1 MIQIDWSV
9 GAQLVTFLVLVFL
22 LNMVLFR
29 PIREALKARQAR
41 MDAQKSDIDFM
52 ETTGQG
58 VDRETKDK
66 LAAARREGVEAR
78 ESLKQKG
85 SEAEAALLE
94 EIKRE
99 VNQEWSQVEERIKSD
114 VARARKSLQ
123 TQTQSFS
130 QSLASK
136 ILGRELS

>member
-29 PIREALKARQAR
+29 PIREALKARQAK

-58 VDRETKDK
+58 VDSETKDK
-66 LAAARREGVEAR
+66 LAAARKEGVEAR
-78 ESLKQKG
+78 ESLKQAG

-94 EIKRE
+94 GIKRE
-99 VNQEWSQVEERIKSD
+99 VDQEWSQVEERIKSE
-114 VARARKSLQ
+114 VALARKSLE
-123 TQTQSFS
+123 TQTQSFA
-130 QSLASK
+130 QLLASK

>member
-1 MIQIDWSV
+1 MIQIDWTV

-29 PIREALKARQAR
+29 PIRKALKDRQAR
-41 MDAQKSDIDFM
+41 MAAQEADINFM
-52 ETTGQG
+52 ETQGQEL
-58 VDRETKDK
+58 DSETKDK
-66 LAAARREGVEAR
+66 LAAARREGVGAR
-78 ESLKQKG
+78 ESLKQEG

-99 VNQEWSQVEERIKSD
+99 VDQEWSQVEQQIKED
-114 VARARKSLQ
+114 VGKARKALQ
-123 TQTQSFS
+123 AQTQSFA

-136 ILGRELS
+136 ILGRELT

>member
-99 VNQEWSQVEERIKSD
+99 VDQEWSQVEERIKSD
-114 VARARKSLQ
+114 VTRARKSLQ
-123 TQTQSFS
+123 TQTQSFA

>member
-29 PIREALKARQAR
+29 PIREALKKRQAR
-41 MDAQKSDIDFM
+41 MDAQEADINFM
-52 ETTGQG
+52 ETQGQG
-58 VDRETKDK
+58 LDSETKDK
-66 LAAARREGVEAR
+66 MAAARREGVGAR
-78 ESLKQKG
+78 ESLKQEG

-99 VNQEWSQVEERIKSD
+99 VDQEWSQVEQQIKKD
-114 VARARKSLQ
+114 VARARKALQ
-123 TQTQSFS
+123 TQTQSFA
-130 QSLASK
+130 QLLVSK
-136 ILGRELS
+136 ILGRELT

>member
-66 LAAARREGVEAR
+66 LAAARREGTEAR

-94 EIKRE
+94 GIKRE
-99 VNQEWSQVEERIKSD
+99 VDQEWSQVEGRIKSE
-114 VARARKSLQ
+114 VAQARKSLQ
-123 TQTQSFS
+123 TQTQSFA
-130 QSLASK
+130 QLLATK